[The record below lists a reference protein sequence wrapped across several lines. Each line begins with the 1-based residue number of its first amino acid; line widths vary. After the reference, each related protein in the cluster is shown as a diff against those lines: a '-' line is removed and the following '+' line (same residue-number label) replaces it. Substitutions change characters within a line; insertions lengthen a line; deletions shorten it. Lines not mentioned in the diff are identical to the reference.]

1 MQYLLLIFKDIK
13 TINKNF
19 VAHAQG
25 KTLAPTKLGR
35 TKKMNDKRDKVYDIY
50 CIQNELN
57 KLELKARTNI

>member
-1 MQYLLLIFKDIK
+1 MYAILAFNFKDIK

-35 TKKMNDKRDKVYDIY
+35 TKK
-50 CIQNELN
+50 
-57 KLELKARTNI
+57 